1 MIDGQHVEAGSII
14 DVSKEDAALLKG
26 IKRAVDPDDESYI
39 SPEKDEYLQLVEEM
53 SEKDFFAAVKSLD
66 VDIKGLK
73 RAEANLV
80 VADAMKEAEQ

>member
-1 MIDGQHVEAGSII
+1 MINGQHVEAGSVI

-26 IKRAVDPDDESYI
+26 IKRAVDPDDESYT
-39 SPEKDEYLQLVEEM
+39 PPAKDEYLQLVEEM
-53 SEKDFFAAVKSLD
+53 SEKDFYATAKSLD